1 MLQIRVLLDLK
12 TEGGT
17 VYQSLVQAFGQLRV
31 WLDMEYSHY
40 VDPTLDLYR
49 AIRDDH
55 PMSGICLQ
63 SYLYRTPTDL
73 HRISGPAD
81 EGCLRRAS
89 GGRAAG
95 QGGR

>member
-1 MLQIRVLLDLK
+1 
-12 TEGGT
+12 
-17 VYQSLVQAFGQLRV
+17 
-31 WLDMEYSHY
+31 MEYSHY

-95 QGGR
+95 